1 LLNKRSKYRLEVVG
15 GVEIEVTIKE
25 VRAANRSELTVKLA
39 DEIERQLLEAVDKR
53 GFASIAVSGGNT
65 PRPLFELLSQRRLPW
80 QQINVTLADERWV
93 DTHSADSNE
102 LMLRETLLRN
112 EAAKA
117 QFIPLKNSA
126 HTAFEGQAECQK
138 ALSCIVGPFDLIIL
152 GMGDDGHTASLF
164 PEVSGVALDI
174 NNSDLCV
181 AIQPVNAPHERMSL
195 SASAILNS
203 HKILLHIVGDNKWRV
218 YQAATASGSTDEM
231 PVRVVLHQQCVPV
244 EVYWSP

>member
-1 LLNKRSKYRLEVVG
+1 MATSIN
-15 GVEIEVTIKE
+15 E

-39 DEIERQLLEAVDKR
+39 DEIERQLQAAVNKR
-53 GFASIAVSGGNT
+53 GYASIVVSGGNT
-65 PRPLFELLSQRRLPW
+65 PRPLFELLSHRRLPW
-80 QQINVTLADERWV
+80 ERITVTLADERWV
-93 DTHSADSNE
+93 DALSGDSNE
-102 LMLRETLLRN
+102 LMLRETLLCN

-117 QFIPLKNSA
+117 KFIPLKNSA
-126 HTAFEGQAECQK
+126 DTAVDGQAKCQSV
-138 ALSCIVGPFDLIIL
+138 LSRIVRPFDLIIL

-164 PEVSGVALDI
+164 PKVSGTALDI

-181 AIQPVNAPHERMSL
+181 AIQPVDAPHERLSL

-218 YQAATASGSTDEM
+218 YQAATSSGSIDEM
-231 PVRVVLHQQCVPV
+231 PVRVVLHQHRVPV